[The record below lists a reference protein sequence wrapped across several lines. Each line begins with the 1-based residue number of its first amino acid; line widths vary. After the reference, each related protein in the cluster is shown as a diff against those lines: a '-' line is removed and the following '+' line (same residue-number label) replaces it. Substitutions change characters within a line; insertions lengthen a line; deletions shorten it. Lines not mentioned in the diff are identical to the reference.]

1 LRRANNKRQRAG
13 KTRNK
18 RQRTKNKNSGK
29 KYKKPAARSFD
40 IRLDGESSRST
51 IDIIRY
57 KVIINGEKMILEV
70 HLLNQRFVECVASVK
85 HLKKWEAIPEETRIE
100 VRRRVRLY
108 YAGE

>member
-1 LRRANNKRQRAG
+1 MKKNSSKRRKVG
-13 KTRNK
+13 KYNSKARSK
-18 RQRTKNKNSGK
+18 ISGK
-29 KYKKPAARSFD
+29 KSKKPALSSAD

-57 KVIINGEKMILEV
+57 KVVINGIKMILDV

-85 HLKKWEAIPEETRIE
+85 HLKKWEAIPEETRNE
-100 VRRRVRLY
+100 VKRRVKLY